1 MELHVEF
8 QPHRFITRF
17 NAIQK
22 ELDAREVVYI
32 EDEDEEEGAEGE
44 DADTVEEVDGLQG
57 DKDEEVEEEQLEGDG
72 GTPVEP
78 EAGDESRLT
87 DGQGEGKFLPDKSFW
102 NCRLMCQTARSTRLN
117 LVKWPFLSLNPVRTN
132 RQKVSLSR
140 VCMRE
145 LLADI

>member
-1 MELHVEF
+1 MYHDCELPEPMELHVEF

-32 EDEDEEEGAEGE
+32 EDEDEEDEGAEGE
-44 DADTVEEVDGLQG
+44 DTDAVEEVDGLQG
-57 DKDEEVEEEQLEGDG
+57 DKDEEVEEEHLEGDG

-87 DGQGEGKFLPDKSFW
+87 DGQGEGEFWSDKSVW
-102 NCRLMCQTARSTRLN
+102 N
-117 LVKWPFLSLNPVRTN
+117 
-132 RQKVSLSR
+132 
-140 VCMRE
+140 E
-145 LLADI
+145 L